1 MAPASPWTGS
11 ATTAA
16 MDMPTASAFLSSA
29 STASASPK
37 GTK

>member
-1 MAPASPWTGS
+1 MAPASPCTGS
-11 ATTAA
+11 TTTPAIA
-16 MDMPTASAFLSSA
+16 MPTASAFRSSA